1 MTKNIYDLAGNGD
14 EWSDEMSNTGYLI
27 RGGYCYRQG
36 DKFSISYRGNAN
48 SGTYNITGFRIR
60 LYIKTV

>member
-1 MTKNIYDLAGNGD
+1 
-14 EWSDEMSNTGYLI
+14 MSNTGYLI